1 MKKIVR
7 KLYFKIGDVFWMK
20 SKIFRPMAVALTMA
34 VGIGTTAMAASVV
47 TSTNYTYGATNN
59 PTVTVTTNVT
69 AARDS
74 QVTFLVSK
82 GDLSTNEGQI
92 IYIDQAG
99 ANENGVVST
108 FTFTAAQDTLYD
120 ANVTAKFG
128 TDGNDKAFP
137 IFHFNEG
144 VDYLTNA
151 TASVETVKDVT
162 LDETEG
168 LTAVAKYAGNVTK
181 YGFTLKQGDTVLG
194 ELPAY
199 ASKDGIFAIQV
210 KGLTG
215 SGYTLEPYAR

>member
-34 VGIGTTAMAASVV
+34 VGIGTTAMAATVT
-47 TSTNYTYGATNN
+47 TSTTYTYGATDN

-69 AARDS
+69 AAADS

-82 GDLSTNEGQI
+82 GDLSTNDGQI

-99 ANENGVVST
+99 AAAGTGVVPT
-108 FTFTAAQDTLYD
+108 FTFTAAQDTLYG

-128 TDGNDKAFP
+128 TNGSDNAFP
-137 IFHFNEG
+137 TFHFNEG
-144 VDYLTNA
+144 VDYLTNGA
-151 TASVETVKDVT
+151 VSVETVDVD
-162 LDETEG
+162 LDEKEG
-168 LTAVAKYAGNVTK
+168 LTAVAKYVGNVTA

-215 SGYTLEPYAR
+215 DGYTLEPYAR

>member
-1 MKKIVR
+1 
-7 KLYFKIGDVFWMK
+7 MK

-47 TSTNYTYGATNN
+47 TSTNYKYGATDN

-69 AARDS
+69 AAADS

-82 GDLSTNEGQI
+82 GDLSVTSGENAGRI

-99 ANENGVVST
+99 ADANGVVHT
-108 FTFTAAQDTLYD
+108 FTFTADQATLYN
-120 ANVTAKFG
+120 AAVTAKFG

-137 IFHFNEG
+137 TFRFNEG

-151 TASVETVKDVT
+151 DPSVETVTNVSLGDI
-162 LDETEG
+162 EG
-168 LTAVAKYAGNVTK
+168 LTAVAKYAGNVTE
-181 YGFTLKQGDTVLG
+181 YGFKLMKDDVEQG

-210 KGLTG
+210 TGLTG
-215 SGYTLEPYAR
+215 NGYTLVPYVK

>member
-1 MKKIVR
+1 
-7 KLYFKIGDVFWMK
+7 MK

-34 VGIGTTAMAASVV
+34 VGIGTTAMAATVT
-47 TSTNYTYGATNN
+47 TSTTYTQGATAT

-69 AARDS
+69 AAPDS

-99 ANENGVVST
+99 AVAGTGVVPT
-108 FTFTAAQDTLYD
+108 FTFTAAQDTLYGAD
-120 ANVTAKFG
+120 VTAKFG
-128 TDGNDKAFP
+128 TDGSDNAFP
-137 IFHFNEG
+137 TFHFNEG
-144 VDYLTNA
+144 VDYLTNGA
-151 TASVETVKDVT
+151 VSVETVTVDLEEK
-162 LDETEG
+162 EG
-168 LTAVAKYAGNVTK
+168 LTAVAKYAGNVTE

-210 KGLTG
+210 KGLTDA
-215 SGYTLEPYAR
+215 GYTLEPYAR

>member
-1 MKKIVR
+1 
-7 KLYFKIGDVFWMK
+7 MK

-34 VGIGTTAMAASVV
+34 VGIGTTAMAATVT
-47 TSTNYTYGATNN
+47 TSTTYTYGATTN

-69 AARDS
+69 AAADS

-82 GDLSTNEGQI
+82 GDLSANEGQI

-99 ANENGVVST
+99 AATTGVVPT

-128 TDGNDKAFP
+128 TDGSDKAFP
-137 IFHFNEG
+137 TFHFNEG

-151 TASVETVKDVT
+151 AALAETVTGVT

-168 LTAVAKYAGNVTK
+168 LTAVAKYVGTVTE
-181 YGFTLKQGDTVLG
+181 YGFKLMKDGVEQG

-199 ASKDGIFAIQV
+199 ASNNGIYAIQV
-210 KGLTG
+210 KGLTDD
-215 SGYTLEPYAR
+215 GYTLVPYAR